1 MRSGVKPQARID
13 GVTVQPMIS
22 KPKARELIAGLARD
36 PTFGVVVLFGQGGIA
51 VEAVDDKAIALPPL
65 DLSRADDL
73 ISRTRISR
81 LLKAYRNVPA
91 ARRDQIALVLVR
103 LSQLAADIPEI
114 LELDINPLLADET
127 GVHRARC
134 ANRHRSVGTG
144 GCGRRPILISRSG
157 PIRRNGSAMSRCRTG
172 G

>member
-1 MRSGVKPQARID
+1 M
-13 GVTVQPMIS
+13 QPMIS

-65 DLSRADDL
+65 DLGRADDL
-73 ISRTRISR
+73 IARTRISR

-91 ARRDQIALVLVR
+91 ARRDRIAQVLVR

-114 LELDINPLLADET
+114 LELDINPLLADES
-127 GVHRARC
+127 GVLALDARM
-134 ANRHRSVGTG
+134 AIDLS
-144 GCGRRPILISRSG
+144 
-157 PIRRNGSAMSRCRTG
+157 SAAARTG
-172 G
+172 ALFAFRDPALSEGMGTASRAAGRTAPAFSSAR